1 MKTETLDRP
10 ALASAA
16 VLRAMSQIK
25 PLLTT
30 WPAILPTTE
39 NPELRPM
46 AIGIHKPI
54 MALLKDPT
62 DENRKKV
69 KHALSVLTRSREYWS
84 VRDASGS
91 IRHDIDANPVGA
103 VSENHKLGNAEN
115 PKPRRPKPI
124 KETFIVAVKVSAF
137 KVTAMLNPE
146 QLTPVPD
153 GKEVM
158 LAVTTSE
165 GLTATAKLNAKSY
178 RKAIN
183 AINEHGADK
192 VAVIIQGRMVRA
204 GTILDAGISAQLKK
218 PKD

>member
-1 MKTETLDRP
+1 MKTETLERP
-10 ALASAA
+10 ILASAA
-16 VLRAMSQIK
+16 VLRAMAQIK

-30 WPAILPTTE
+30 WPAILPTPE
-39 NPELRPM
+39 NPCIRPM

-62 DENRKKV
+62 NENRKKV
-69 KHALSVLTRSREYWS
+69 KHALSVLIRSQEYS
-84 VRDASGS
+84 NVRDAPGS
-91 IRHDIDANPVGA
+91 IRHDVDGNPVGS
-103 VSENHKLGNAEN
+103 VDEKHKLMNAQN
-115 PKPRRPKPI
+115 PKPARQPKPI
-124 KETFIVAVKVSAF
+124 KETFIVSVSVNAF
-137 KVTAMLNPE
+137 KVTVMLNPE

-158 LAVTTSE
+158 LAVTTAE

-183 AINEHGADK
+183 AIKEHGADK
-192 VAVIIQGRMVRA
+192 VAVLLQGRQVRA

-218 PKD
+218 P